1 MLKKKDKK
9 KTINLIS
16 VTEVKE
22 EKKPAERKEEE
33 DEEYEEMK
41 LAEKKEEEAPSTSSS
56 MVTMDNHSQIPDY
69 HQQNPCFNTNEER
82 MTMFSDENPNACSMM

>member
-9 KTINLIS
+9 KTIELIS

-22 EKKPAERKEEE
+22 EKKPAEKKEEE
-33 DEEYEEMK
+33 DEEMK